1 MFKSNLN
8 LLSNRMMKIQF
19 RVKALQILMFNQ
31 RLFSK
36 ILNRNHPSR
45 FIAIREIH
53 KIFKIYS
60 KISEG

>member
-1 MFKSNLN
+1 
-8 LLSNRMMKIQF
+8 MMKIQF
-19 RVKALQILMFNQ
+19 RVKVLQILMLNQ

-45 FIAIREIH
+45 FIAIREIR